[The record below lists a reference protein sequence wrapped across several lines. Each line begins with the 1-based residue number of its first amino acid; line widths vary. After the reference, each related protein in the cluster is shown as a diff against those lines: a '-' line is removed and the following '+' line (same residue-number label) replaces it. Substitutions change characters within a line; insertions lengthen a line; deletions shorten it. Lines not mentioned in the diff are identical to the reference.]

1 MECNLEV
8 VGQKISAD
16 VIRERDYQ
24 LDAYEEERV
33 SAMESLVLLQRRIRE
48 FMVAR
53 REINL
58 KAK

>member
-1 MECNLEV
+1 MEV

-33 SAMESLVLLQRRIRE
+33 SAMESLVLLQRKVRE

-53 REINL
+53 REKKL